1 MKYLFDI
8 DGIAYEIELN
18 NGKTKR
24 IEYKEGQYANVSL
37 RKISVQ
43 PTENEIGCAYLRV
56 EFGNGNIW
64 RMKDAVIPKLSK

>member
-8 DGIAYEIELN
+8 DGIAFEIELN
-18 NGKTKR
+18 NGETKR

-37 RKISVQ
+37 RKNLIL

-56 EFGNGNIW
+56 EFVNGNIW
-64 RMKDAVIPKLSK
+64 RSKDAIIPKLSK